1 MVIFKDLDANRIYV
15 SKRKLIRTKTLDN
28 KIKTEKNTE
37 KLQTQNDSNSEI
49 KQGKKK
55 KQCLVCQKTKYK
67 NVVDNLRVAFIF
79 KNLCV
84 ILVISLS
91 YENDIATQKV

>member
-15 SKRKLIRTKTLDN
+15 SKRKLVRTKTLDN

-37 KLQTQNDSNSEI
+37 KLQTQNESNSEI
-49 KQGKKK
+49 KQKEKKK

-67 NVVDNLRVAFIF
+67 NAVDNLRVAFIF
-79 KNLCV
+79 
-84 ILVISLS
+84 
-91 YENDIATQKV
+91 